1 MKTNKNF
8 GYLFGKDYYKGF
20 DYDFKQN
27 YQSDKAKE
35 KYFNGFF
42 DPKHAPFFDT
52 EFEENEIPIDPT
64 NQFDLTTRYPGL
76 TLGTGYGHGVKGVSG
91 DFKIGFSFDYT
102 TGLPIIPGSSLKGTL
117 RSVFPNE
124 KGAHVHKNVSQ
135 EIKSEKRKYIR
146 TILKVADDFDVD
158 ALELEIFEGKVE
170 GKYLPMSQHDIF
182 LDAEIVKPNTQGLI
196 FGDDYITPHVDTETR
211 RPAPLKNPTP
221 LRFLKIL
228 PNVTFRFSF
237 ELKDGLI
244 STAAQKLALFQQILL
259 DLGIGAKT
267 NVGYGRLKPPK

>member
-8 GYLFGKDYYKGF
+8 GYLFGKDYYQGYF
-20 DYDFKQN
+20 DQN
-27 YQSDKAKE
+27 RSEQQQKT
-35 KYFNGFF
+35 FF
-42 DPKHAPFFDT
+42 DNKHQPFFKETFSFNNSAPAPD
-52 EFEENEIPIDPT
+52 NE
-64 NQFDLTTRYPGL
+64 FDLTTRYPGL
-76 TLGTGYGHGVKGVSG
+76 VLGTGYGHGVKGVTG

-124 KGAHVHKNVSQ
+124 KGAHVHKNASDT
-135 EIKSEKRKYIR
+135 IKDEKRKYIR

-158 ALELEIFEGKVE
+158 ALELEIFEGKVN
-170 GKYLPMSQHDIF
+170 GQYLPMSKHDVF
-182 LDAEIVKPNTQGLI
+182 LDAEIVKPNSKGLI

-211 RPAPLKNPTP
+211 KPAPLKNPTP

-237 ELKDGLI
+237 ELQDGLLI
-244 STAAQKLALFQQILL
+244 SATQKLALFQQILL

-267 NVGYGRLKPPK
+267 NVGYGRLKPSE